1 MTENSPRPAE
11 VSDFYDVYTH
21 VLRRSWDV
29 NFHYGYWL
37 SEADNSPIPV
47 AAQRLTDVLADLL
60 ALRPGERMLDVGCG
74 VGEPA
79 IRLATKVD
87 ATITGVS
94 INRGQVVE
102 ANNRAAAAGVA
113 DRVRFEQADALDL
126 PYADGSFDAAWAF
139 ESLLHMDRDQ
149 ALREI
154 HRVLRPG
161 GRLVIADLLQRAPLS
176 PEHRA
181 AFDDAL
187 AKFAL
192 SQLPTV
198 DDYRALVAGA
208 GLVLD
213 QTIDISQH
221 TRPTMRRLTDNV
233 QAHRAELEAQHGD
246 AARQLIEVLLHPVAD
261 LPEYGY
267 LLVTAHR
274 PG

>member
-1 MTENSPRPAE
+1 MTSPKQ

-21 VLRRSWDV
+21 VLLSSWDV

-37 SEADNSPIPV
+37 SDDESV
-47 AAQRLTDVLADLL
+47 AVAVRRMTDVLIDLL

-74 VGEPA
+74 IGEPA
-79 IRLATKVD
+79 IRLSATVEAD
-87 ATITGVS
+87 ITGVS

-102 ANNRAAAAGVA
+102 ANRRAEVAGVA
-113 DRVRFEQADALDL
+113 GRVRFEEADALQL
-126 PYADGSFDAAWAF
+126 PYGSGNFDAAWAF
-139 ESLLHMDRDQ
+139 ESLLHMDRDK

-176 PEHRA
+176 PEHRL

-187 AKFAL
+187 RKFAL
-192 SQLPTV
+192 SELPTV
-198 DDYRALVAGA
+198 DDYRALVDDA
-208 GLVLD
+208 GLVVD
-213 QTIDISQH
+213 RVIDVSEH
-221 TRPTMRRLTDNV
+221 TRPTMRQLADNV
-233 QAHRAELEAQHGD
+233 RARRAELVERHGEAAD
-246 AARQLIEVLLHPVAD
+246 RLIEVLLHPVAD

-274 PG
+274 PE